1 VVLYWLNPYAI
12 GYINYINRRFIIEK
26 MDIFIKKINSVISGG
41 VFGLFSITIGV
52 LGDIIAY
59 LMFPGYNFLTMAVST
74 LCLGPGGIFFNIG
87 NIFSGVFALIFVNSL
102 IITFNEENG
111 NFKLKRTA
119 NICANISC
127 ISFIILGV
135 FCGSNIVIQYL
146 HGISA
151 ITSWIF
157 GYSYITLYN
166 ILMIKDNNYSNKL
179 AFFGLIISFPL
190 LLLMVLFFLHLIPT
204 LTAPLIIILPPLEW
218 INTIS
223 IITWYFSVSSYMI
236 YKKF

>member
-1 VVLYWLNPYAI
+1 M
-12 GYINYINRRFIIEK
+12 EK
-26 MDIFIKKINSVISGG
+26 LDLLIKKINGVIPGG
-41 VFGLFSITIGV
+41 IFGLLSITVGII
-52 LGDIIAY
+52 GDIIAY

-74 LCLGPGGIFFNIG
+74 LCLGPGGIYFNIG

-102 IITFNEENG
+102 IKTFNEEQSNL
-111 NFKLKRTA
+111 KLKKTA
-119 NICANISC
+119 IICANISC
-127 ISFIILGV
+127 LSFIFLGV

-166 ILMIKDNNYSNKL
+166 ILMIKDNNYSNNL
-179 AFFGLIISFPL
+179 AIFGLFITFPL
-190 LLLMVLFFLHLIPT
+190 LLLMVLFFLHLIPIF
-204 LTAPLIIILPPLEW
+204 TAPLLIILPPLEW

-223 IITWYFSVSSYMI
+223 IILWYFSVSTYMI
-236 YKKF
+236 YKGY